1 MLSLHLE
8 GNELIVCLFI
18 VSMMRN
24 LCNRVRIRK
33 EIEYTVSLVKFKPNS
48 NNSIIH
54 KQSFV
59 SNMVY
64 QKFIEI
70 RDK

>member
-33 EIEYTVSLVKFKPNS
+33 EIEYTVSLVKFQPNS

>member
-24 LCNRVRIRK
+24 LCNRVRIQK
-33 EIEYTVSLVKFKPNS
+33 EIEYTVSLVKFQSNS

>member
-33 EIEYTVSLVKFKPNS
+33 EIEYTVSLAKFQSNS

-59 SNMVY
+59 SDMVY

-70 RDK
+70 KDK